1 MSIEIQSK
9 SHPYMV
15 ETVPDLD
22 AAVRAVSGASVFFL
36 VDQRVHELYPS
47 AFAGLDQSVC
57 LLAVTASEE
66 QKTYEQLVP
75 LFISIIERGVRR
87 NTTLCV
93 VGGGVLQDI
102 GCFIASVLFRGMR
115 WELIPTTLLAQ
126 GDSCIGSKSSLNIGS
141 YKNQLGTF
149 YSPHRVL
156 MTFSV
161 LRTLSRDEI
170 RSGLG
175 EVIKLHLIAGPANFA
190 KLRSLLAVMPD
201 DPVELKPVIMDCLQ
215 IKKTYIEKD
224 EFDLGVR
231 NILNYGH
238 TFGHAF
244 ESTTR
249 YAIPHGIAVTLGIS
263 AATFISE
270 RLEWVPSGYADGL
283 DSFLRRYF
291 EPYEKLLAGV
301 GLSELRSAL
310 SRDKKNVGKDLTC
323 ILTRGEGRMEKQAL
337 DLDGQVMPWLAEW
350 IKKVAGPR

>member
-1 MSIEIQSK
+1 MSMEIQSK
-9 SHPYMV
+9 SHPYVV

-22 AAVRAVSGASVFFL
+22 AAVRAISGASVFFL
-36 VDQRVHELYPS
+36 VDKRVRELYPS
-47 AFAGLDQSVC
+47 AFAGLDQSGR
-57 LLAVTASEE
+57 LLEVTASEE

-75 LFISIIERGVRR
+75 LFVSIIERGVRR

-102 GCFIASVLFRGMR
+102 GCFIASVLFRGLR

-126 GDSCIGSKSSLNIGS
+126 GDSCIGSKSSLNIGP

-156 MTFSV
+156 LAFSV

-175 EVIKLHLIAGPANFA
+175 EVIKLHLIDGPAAFA
-190 KLRSLLAVMPD
+190 KLRALLAVMPE
-201 DPVELKPVIMDCLQ
+201 DPVALEPVILDCLQ
-215 IKKTYIEKD
+215 IKKRYIEQD
-224 EFDLGVR
+224 EFDLGIR
-231 NILNYGH
+231 NVLNYGH

-244 ESTTR
+244 ESTTH

-263 AATFISE
+263 AATFISA
-270 RLEWVPSGYADGL
+270 RLGWVPSGYAEGL
-283 DSFLRRYF
+283 DSLLRQYF
-291 EPYEKLLAGV
+291 EPYEKRLAGV
-301 GLSELRSAL
+301 GVSELRSAL
-310 SRDKKNVGKDLTC
+310 SRDKKNVGKELTC

-337 DLDGQVMPWLAEW
+337 ALDGQVMPWLSEW
-350 IKKVAGPR
+350 IKKVVGPQ